1 MDSFHSRL
9 VNSPLP
15 ETRGWRSRP
24 LVVCLTLSL
33 GAAAGAEA
41 AETSAN
47 RIERAVVLRKLA
59 EDRVPPDRAPVN
71 LPPARLEVGP
81 AGDAGRLGDPK
92 GLDNIRRALD
102 ATRRHQDVTRSKAAE
117 QEASESRQVR
127 AFQDRVWRRE
137 LESQAAEKHRP
148 GALPGP
154 LPRAAQNKQQVFDRE
169 QAARDLSIRMQRR
182 N

>member
-15 ETRGWRSRP
+15 KTAGWQSRI
-24 LVVCLTLSL
+24 LALCLALSL
-33 GAAAGAEA
+33 LAAAGVQA
-41 AETSAN
+41 AETSAHQ
-47 RIERAVVLRKLA
+47 IESAVVVRKLA
-59 EDRVPPDRAPVN
+59 EDRAPPGGAPNN

-81 AGDAGRLGDPK
+81 EGDPGRLGDPK
-92 GLDNIRRALD
+92 GLDNIRREFDTA
-102 ATRRHQDVTRSKAAE
+102 RRHQEVTRDKAAE
-117 QEASESRQVR
+117 RDASESRQVR
-127 AFQDRVWRRE
+127 AFRDREWRRE

-148 GALPGP
+148 GALPGT
-154 LPRAAQNKQQVFDRE
+154 AQSRRQIFDRE

>member
-1 MDSFHSRL
+1 MDSFHRRL

-15 ETRGWRSRP
+15 EIGGWRSR
-24 LVVCLTLSL
+24 SL
-33 GAAAGAEA
+33 AACVALGFAAAAGVEA

-59 EDRVPPDRAPVN
+59 EDKVPADRAPVN

-81 AGDAGRLGDPK
+81 AGDPGRLGDPK
-92 GLDNIRRALD
+92 GLDNIRRELE
-102 ATRRHQDVTRSKAAE
+102 ATRRHQEVSRSKAAE
-117 QEASESRQVR
+117 QDASESRQVR

-148 GALPGP
+148 GAVPGP
-154 LPRAAQNKQQVFDRE
+154 AQSRQQIFDRE